1 MSNTTKVLLIIPP
14 QKGDDIMS
22 SADALRYE
30 ALSAEQD
37 MLTSKLYT
45 EFLTP
50 LKRKTV
56 FDKLDAIGRELARL
70 RSK

>member
-1 MSNTTKVLLIIPP
+1 
-14 QKGDDIMS
+14 MS

-30 ALSAEQD
+30 TLSAEQD

-70 RSK
+70 RSE